1 VSRARVEADPRG
13 LGSLPVYLLLRA
25 LTFVACWTP
34 RPLVEAGARA
44 AAWVADIALRRSE
57 ARQNRRGRGVL
68 RNIEI
73 AFGEALS
80 PEERRALARRYTLHL
95 TRLVFEVLRL
105 PRLRSEAD
113 VAARV
118 DFSEI
123 DHLLRDREQPLIVAT
138 GHFGN
143 WEVMAYAGAVR
154 GSPTRSLGRPL
165 PWAGLQRWLRELR
178 ARAGSDFRS
187 KFRGT
192 PEAKELSGIRSLKQ
206 ALSEGQIVGLNIDED
221 VRRGGTF
228 VQFCGVQAS
237 THASAALLQR
247 ASGAKIMVVTCQR
260 VGVERFKVHLWDL
273 IEPDP
278 SLDAD
283 AERERVCGR
292 IAAGFEQALRTY
304 PDQWLWTLRRW
315 KTRPPNEGAGEST
328 ANAGASNSATE
339 GRPHRLPPRLEP
351 ARAPE
356 ALPPLRPS
364 WTLRLA
370 LSVAAL
376 LALAVTTFSLGP
388 RRVADPSLL
397 EVRLQSQEPAQIARE
412 LAAREA
418 AIGDVDSACAARVV
432 FADPESPAKTPVAIV
447 YVHGFSATR
456 QETAPLAEDLARSL
470 GANLFEARLRGH
482 GRPGAALGAARTEEW
497 LSDAAEAIEV
507 GRRLG
512 EQVVV
517 LSCSTGSSLVA
528 WLLSHGHAERV
539 AASVWISPNFE
550 PRAWSSRLLTGP
562 WGARICALA
571 VGPER
576 SWTPG
581 SELHARYWT
590 HRYPSQVLIEMQ
602 ATVDLAQAAELG
614 EHRTPLLM
622 IYSPRDRILSPA
634 AMEARYAEVGAAHK
648 DRQAFLDDEDPSHH
662 VLAGDVL
669 SPASTPVLEGR
680 IRSFL
685 KPLLEGSLGEAR

>member
-1 VSRARVEADPRG
+1 MSRAQVEADPQG
-13 LGSLPVYLLLRA
+13 LSSLPVYLLLRGA
-25 LTFVACWTP
+25 TWVACWTP
-34 RPLVEAGARA
+34 RPAIEALARA
-44 AAWVADIALRRSE
+44 AAWVADLGLRLSE

-68 RNIEI
+68 RNVEI

-80 PEERRALARRYTLHL
+80 PSERRALARRYTLHL
-95 TRLVFEVLRL
+95 TRLVLEVLRL
-105 PRLRSEAD
+105 PRLQSEAQ

-123 DHLLRDREQPLIVAT
+123 DHLLRDRSEPLIVAT

-192 PEAKELSGIRSLKQ
+192 PDQASGELSGIRALKQ

-228 VQFCGVQAS
+228 VPFCGVQAS

-260 VGVERFKVHLWDL
+260 TGVERFKVHLWDL
-273 IEPDP
+273 IEPAPERAEPDF
-278 SLDAD
+278 DHER
-283 AERERVCGR
+283 ERERVCAR
-292 IAAGFEQALRTY
+292 IAAGFERALRAY

-315 KTRPPNEGAGEST
+315 KTRPPGEEPGDPTS
-328 ANAGASNSATE
+328 E
-339 GRPHRLPPRLEP
+339 HPLPPRVEP
-351 ARAPE
+351 ARPPSPLA
-356 ALPPLRPS
+356 PLRPS
-364 WTLRLA
+364 WTLRLG
-370 LSVAAL
+370 LAAL
-376 LALAVTTFSLGP
+376 TLLVLFLAGP
-388 RRVADPSLL
+388 RRSADPSLL
-397 EVRLQSQEPAQIARE
+397 EVRLQGREPARIAEE

-432 FADPESPAKTPVAIV
+432 FADPQSPARTNVSVV

-456 QETAPLAEDLARSL
+456 QETAPLAERLARAW

-482 GRPGAALGAARTEEW
+482 GRPGAALGRARTEEW
-497 LSDAAEAIEV
+497 LSDAAEALEV

-517 LSCSTGSSLVA
+517 VSCSTGSSLVA

-539 AASVWISPNFE
+539 VASVWVSPNFE
-550 PRAWSSRLLTGP
+550 PRKWSSRLLTGP
-562 WGARICALA
+562 WGSQICALA

-576 SWTPG
+576 SWKPS
-581 SELHARYWT
+581 SELHGRFWT
-590 HRYPSQVLIEMQ
+590 HRYPSQVLVEMQ
-602 ATVDLAQAAELG
+602 ATVDLAQAADLAR
-614 EHRTPLLM
+614 HQTPLLM
-622 IYSPRDRILSPA
+622 IYSPRDRILSPR
-634 AMEARYAEVGAAHK
+634 AMEARFAEVGASRK
-648 DRQAFLDDEDPSHH
+648 ERLAFLEDEDPAHH

-669 SPASTPVLEGR
+669 SPTSTTVLERR
-680 IRSFL
+680 IREFVE
-685 KPLLEGSLGEAR
+685 PLLRRP

>member
-13 LGSLPVYLLLRA
+13 LGSLPVYLLLRL
-25 LTFVACWTP
+25 LTLLACWTP
-34 RPLVEAGARA
+34 RPVVEALARA
-44 AAWVADIALRRSE
+44 TAWLADLVLRRRE
-57 ARQNRRGRGVL
+57 AAQNARGRGVL
-68 RNIEI
+68 RNMEI

-80 PEERRALARRYTLHL
+80 SAERRALARRYTLHL

-105 PRLRSEAD
+105 PQLRS
-113 VAARV
+113 VAAVEAQV

-123 DHLLRDREQPLIVAT
+123 DHLLQDREQPLIVAT

-165 PWAGLQRWLRELR
+165 PWAGLQRWLRWLR

-187 KFRGT
+187 KFRGAPGQET
-192 PEAKELSGIRSLKQ
+192 QELSGIRALKQ

-228 VQFCGVQAS
+228 VPFCGVQAS

-260 VGVERFKVHLWDL
+260 TAAGKFKVHLWDL

-278 SLDAD
+278 SLESD
-283 AERERVCGR
+283 AERVRVCER
-292 IAAGFEQALRTY
+292 IAAGFERALRTY

-315 KTRPPNEGAGEST
+315 KTRPPAEESASEVEGAH
-328 ANAGASNSATE
+328 
-339 GRPHRLPPRLEP
+339 PLPPRIEP
-351 ARAPE
+351 ARAPSS
-356 ALPPLRPS
+356 LPPLRPS
-364 WTLRLA
+364 WTLRCGL
-370 LSVAAL
+370 AAL
-376 LALAVTTFSLGP
+376 TLLTLGLGVFFAGP

-397 EVRLQSQEPAQIARE
+397 EVRLEAREPAAVARE
-412 LAAREA
+412 IAAREA

-432 FADPESPAKTPVAIV
+432 FADPERPTKTPLALV

-456 QETAPLAEDLARSL
+456 QETAPLAEDLARAW

-482 GRPGAALGAARTEEW
+482 GRPGAALGVARTEEW
-497 LSDAAEAIEV
+497 LSDAAEALEV

-512 EQVVV
+512 ERVIVI
-517 LSCSTGSSLVA
+517 SCSTGSSLVA
-528 WLLSHGHAERV
+528 WLLSHGYAQGV
-539 AASVWISPNFE
+539 VASVWISPNFA
-550 PRAWSSRLLTGP
+550 PRAETSRLLTGP
-562 WGARICALA
+562 WGRQICAFV

-590 HRYPSQVLIEMQ
+590 HCYPSQVLVEMQ
-602 ATVDLAQAAELG
+602 ATVDLAQAAKLE

-622 IYSPRDRILSPA
+622 IYSPRDRILSPQ
-634 AMEARYAEVGAAHK
+634 AMEARFEDVGAPLK
-648 DRQAFLDDEDPSHH
+648 ERQAFTGDSDPSHH
-662 VLAGDVL
+662 VLAGAVL
-669 SPASTPVLEGR
+669 SPDSTPVLLRR
-680 IRSFL
+680 IRAFVD
-685 KPLLEGSLGEAR
+685 PLLKTP

>member
-1 VSRARVEADPRG
+1 MSRVRPEADPRG
-13 LGSLPVYLLLRA
+13 SGSLPVYLFLRV
-25 LTFVACWTP
+25 LTCVACWTP
-34 RPLVEAGARA
+34 RPVVEATARA
-44 AAWVADIALRRSE
+44 AAWLADLALRRVE
-57 ARQNRRGRGVL
+57 ARQNLRGRGVL

-73 AFGEALS
+73 AFGDSLDPS
-80 PEERRALARRYTLHL
+80 QRRALARRYTLHL
-95 TRLVFEVLRL
+95 TRLVLEVLRL
-105 PRLRSEAD
+105 PRIRDEAE

-187 KFRGT
+187 KFRAEPGSEGS
-192 PEAKELSGIRSLKQ
+192 PLSGIRALKQ

-228 VQFCGVQAS
+228 VPFCGVQAS

-260 VGVERFKVHLWDL
+260 TGVERFKVHLWDL
-273 IEPDP
+273 IEPDS
-278 SLDAD
+278 SLEPD
-283 AERERVCGR
+283 AERERVCAR
-292 IAAGFEQALRTY
+292 IAAGFERALRTY

-315 KTRPPNEGAGEST
+315 KTRPPGEASHEGA
-328 ANAGASNSATE
+328 E
-339 GRPHRLPPRLEP
+339 GRGPALPPRVE
-351 ARAPE
+351 AAQAPDP
-356 ALPPLRPS
+356 LPPLPPS
-364 WTLRLA
+364 WTLRCGL
-370 LSVAAL
+370 AL
-376 LALAVTTFSLGP
+376 LAGLALALGAFFLGP

-397 EVRLQSQEPAQIARE
+397 EVRVQARAPEALARE
-412 LAAREA
+412 ISTREA
-418 AIGDVDSACAARVV
+418 AIGDVDSECAARVV
-432 FADPESPAKTPVAIV
+432 FAAPNRPAKTALAVV

-456 QETAPLAEDLARSL
+456 QETAPLALELARSW

-482 GRPGAALGAARTEEW
+482 GRPGVALGAARTEEW
-497 LSDAAEAIEV
+497 LSDAAEALEI

-512 EQVVV
+512 DRVVV
-517 LSCSTGSSLVA
+517 ISCSTGSSLVA
-528 WLLSHGHAERV
+528 WLLSHGHAQGV
-539 AASVWISPNFE
+539 LASVWISPNFE

-562 WGARICALA
+562 WGNEICAWA

-581 SELHARYWT
+581 SKLHARYWT
-590 HRYPSQVLIEMQ
+590 HRYPSQVLVEMQ
-602 ATVDLAQAAELG
+602 ATVDLAQAADLSQ
-614 EHRTPLLM
+614 HRTPLLM
-622 IYSPRDRILSPA
+622 IYSPRDRILSPQ
-634 AMEARYAEVGAAHK
+634 AMEERFAAVGASRK
-648 DRQAFLDDEDPSHH
+648 EREAFLEDGDPSHH

-669 SPASTPVLEGR
+669 SPGSTGVLRGR
-680 IRSFL
+680 IREFVE
-685 KPLLEGSLGEAR
+685 PLLRQP